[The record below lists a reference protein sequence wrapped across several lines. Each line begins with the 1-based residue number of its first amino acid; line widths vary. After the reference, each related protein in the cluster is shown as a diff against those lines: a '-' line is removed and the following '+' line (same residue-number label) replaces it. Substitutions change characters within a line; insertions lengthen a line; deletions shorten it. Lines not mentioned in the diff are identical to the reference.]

1 MLYLR
6 RCFDQSFPFWHDH
19 PRSSFAVQAV
29 IDSQVGPMPIKGEL
43 VTVWEEDVMDTTAAA
58 TTTNDEQQEPGKE
71 KNQQQEMDDENVTI
85 EASQIFSGQSI
96 ENLHEGYKYLKR
108 WQRRKV
114 CAFCNDDDDTSE
126 ELGKFIGPFVIA
138 TYNKN
143 GVERKRQFWAHDS
156 CARYSPEV
164 FCTPEGKWY
173 NVTLALRRGRGMR
186 CYACKEKGATI
197 GCFDSRCTKS
207 FHLPCSQKPVSYFRN
222 GVIFWCST
230 HEAYYNKKGII
241 FDSFDVFITKRTK
254 YINPLIFSRYI
265 CQYL

>member
-1 MLYLR
+1 MDDTTNTANG
-6 RCFDQSFPFWHDH
+6 DQGD
-19 PRSSFAVQAV
+19 Q
-29 IDSQVGPMPIKGEL
+29 
-43 VTVWEEDVMDTTAAA
+43 EEDNA
-58 TTTNDEQQEPGKE
+58 
-71 KNQQQEMDDENVTI
+71 TI
-85 EASQIFSGQSI
+85 EASQIFSGQKI
-96 ENLHEGYKYLKR
+96 ENQHEGYKFLKR

-126 ELGKFIGPFVIA
+126 ELGQFIGPFIIA

-207 FHLPCSQKPVSYFRN
+207 FHLPCSQKPVSYFKN

-230 HEAYYNKKGII
+230 HEAYYNKKGMSLKI
-241 FDSFDVFITKRTK
+241 R
-254 YINPLIFSRYI
+254 
-265 CQYL
+265 